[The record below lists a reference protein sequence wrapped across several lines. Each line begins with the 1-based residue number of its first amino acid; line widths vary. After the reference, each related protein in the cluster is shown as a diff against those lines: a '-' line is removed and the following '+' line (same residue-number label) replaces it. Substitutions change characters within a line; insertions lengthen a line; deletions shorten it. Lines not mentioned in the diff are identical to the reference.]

1 MSVNQL
7 VTVTEAAR
15 LVGRSRQSLYR
26 DYIKTGKLSPSQD
39 LVTNRKLVSIS
50 ELIRV
55 FGDLKLTEL
64 TDKTVNVTTPMRQ
77 ELTDELTTTL
87 QAKVALLE
95 ADNASLRDRLR
106 DKDEHISDLRSTVR
120 LLEYKAPNEQPKR
133 LWWWPFGR

>member
-55 FGDLKLTEL
+55 FGDLNLPEL
-64 TDKTVNVTTPMRQ
+64 TDKTVNVTAPMRQ
-77 ELTDELTTTL
+77 ELTATL

-133 LWWWPFGR
+133 LWWWPFRR

>member
-55 FGDLKLTEL
+55 FGDLKLTF
-64 TDKTVNVTTPMRQ
+64 VRQ
-77 ELTDELTTTL
+77 VIRITIL
-87 QAKVALLE
+87 A
-95 ADNASLRDRLR
+95 RFCWR
-106 DKDEHISDLRSTVR
+106 
-120 LLEYKAPNEQPKR
+120 
-133 LWWWPFGR
+133 